1 MITEQTRRKRICALL
16 LALLLAFGL
25 ACPALADYAVPRRDT
40 PDYRVAFYAFDCY
53 NMQDSS
59 GTRSGYGYEMMQ
71 NISNYMQCTF
81 SYVGYEK
88 TADECIDM
96 LRSGELD
103 IYTAARLTP
112 ERQVEFAYTSHPA
125 ITATTCMNIKSGNTS
140 VVSGDYST
148 YEGLRIGLLARH
160 TYNEKFLAWAN
171 EKGFSYTISYYETQT
186 ELSRALVDGE
196 VDALVY
202 SYIGTPKDEISIET
216 FGQTPYYIIARKE
229 DQALIKS
236 INAAIDQMSIENPN
250 WRTEL
255 YNKYYGTQPLSTE
268 LTLREEAML
277 SQLRENSSVIVA
289 VADPDGAPYSE
300 FYDGSHSGIVTELFA
315 ATAERLGLE
324 YKFIPVTDRSEYLEA
339 IAAGDADVWVD
350 AYSENPTVGDTKYR
364 STDTYLSTSVSV
376 LRERG
381 ASNRLHRLA
390 VVDDSSTIRELLN
403 ANWPEAETVKVESTE
418 QCVQLITSGEV
429 DGALLL
435 SYTAQKLARDDIQN
449 RLRVD
454 IVPGAVINLCMAV
467 NANDDRDF
475 YGLWSKTLSEV
486 SAELQAGIVQDY
498 VEEVATPTFIQYLFD
513 HPTTLIIVIA
523 VILVIAFLVALYR
536 QSPRSSRRQKR
547 ISDELAVALE
557 DVRSAT
563 AAKNDFFSKMSHDI
577 RTPLNVVLGMTQIA
591 QKYKNDPDRL
601 SGALDSI
608 TSEGNYLLVL
618 INSILDVNQLEHGHM
633 ELNLAP
639 FDISDCLKDSLGML
653 IPLAEKKDQQLT
665 VSCDCNKAV
674 VIGDSSRFSQII
686 INIVSNA
693 IKYTDNGGRIDVSL
707 SALPNDRYRFVCR
720 DNGIGMSPE
729 FVGHITE
736 EYVRAE
742 DSRVSK
748 TQGTGLGMSVV
759 KGFTDLM
766 SGTLSVES
774 EPGKGSTFTVALPL
788 APASDEQ
795 RKAVLAPQADIADM
809 KVRLAGK
816 RVLLAEDNTLNAEIA
831 IELLESIGLAVDWAE
846 NGRLA
851 VERFEASAPN
861 GYFAIFM
868 DMQMPVMDGIEATAQ
883 IRSSSRSDHSLPIFA
898 MTANTF
904 AADKQRCREAG
915 MSGYIAKPIN
925 VDAIVTTLA
934 GYADGF

>member
-1 MITEQTRRKRICALL
+1 M
-16 LALLLAFGL
+16 
-25 ACPALADYAVPRRDT
+25 
-40 PDYRVAFYAFDCY
+40 
-53 NMQDSS
+53 
-59 GTRSGYGYEMMQ
+59 
-71 NISNYMQCTF
+71 
-81 SYVGYEK
+81 
-88 TADECIDM
+88 
-96 LRSGELD
+96 
-103 IYTAARLTP
+103 
-112 ERQVEFAYTSHPA
+112 
-125 ITATTCMNIKSGNTS
+125 
-140 VVSGDYST
+140 
-148 YEGLRIGLLARH
+148 
-160 TYNEKFLAWAN
+160 
-171 EKGFSYTISYYETQT
+171 
-186 ELSRALVDGE
+186 
-196 VDALVY
+196 
-202 SYIGTPKDEISIET
+202 
-216 FGQTPYYIIARKE
+216 
-229 DQALIKS
+229 
-236 INAAIDQMSIENPN
+236 
-250 WRTEL
+250 
-255 YNKYYGTQPLSTE
+255 
-268 LTLREEAML
+268 
-277 SQLRENSSVIVA
+277 
-289 VADPDGAPYSE
+289 
-300 FYDGSHSGIVTELFA
+300 
-315 ATAERLGLE
+315 
-324 YKFIPVTDRSEYLEA
+324 
-339 IAAGDADVWVD
+339 
-350 AYSENPTVGDTKYR
+350 
-364 STDTYLSTSVSV
+364 
-376 LRERG
+376 
-381 ASNRLHRLA
+381 
-390 VVDDSSTIRELLN
+390 
-403 ANWPEAETVKVESTE
+403 
-418 QCVQLITSGEV
+418 
-429 DGALLL
+429 
-435 SYTAQKLARDDIQN
+435 
-449 RLRVD
+449 
-454 IVPGAVINLCMAV
+454 
-467 NANDDRDF
+467 
-475 YGLWSKTLSEV
+475 
-486 SAELQAGIVQDY
+486 
-498 VEEVATPTFIQYLFD
+498 
-513 HPTTLIIVIA
+513 
-523 VILVIAFLVALYR
+523 
-536 QSPRSSRRQKR
+536 
-547 ISDELAVALE
+547 
-557 DVRSAT
+557 
-563 AAKNDFFSKMSHDI
+563 
-577 RTPLNVVLGMTQIA
+577 
-591 QKYKNDPDRL
+591 
-601 SGALDSI
+601 
-608 TSEGNYLLVL
+608 L

-729 FVGHITE
+729 FAGHITE

-774 EPGKGSTFTVALPL
+774 EPGKGSTFTVELPL